1 MGGSGNSNQGGQPH
15 QFVKRS
21 GQDRRQKKDWVIRSV
36 TVIAVIGWICAI
48 LALVLIDRATPSG
61 QKSFFE
67 SFWDVR
73 HIGMNIAMLWW
84 AFIATLAS
92 FVISL
97 AGFIFNAAR
106 HRRKTDRYSK
116 LLIGI
121 GIAST
126 IIFVVFLVS
135 FSGYL

>member
-1 MGGSGNSNQGGQPH
+1 MGGSGDSNQGGLPRR
-15 QFVKRS
+15 FVERS
-21 GQDRRQKKDWVIRSV
+21 GKDRRQKKDWVVRSV
-36 TVIAVIGWICAI
+36 TTIAVIGWICAVLAI
-48 LALVLIDRATPSG
+48 LLIDRASPSG

-67 SFWDVR
+67 SFWNVNA
-73 HIGMNIAMLWW
+73 IGMNTAMLWW